1 MQSPSLSP
9 LRLVLPP
16 PSSCSCWRKRP
27 EEREKH
33 HFALQ
38 TKQTHSGLKI
48 QHESVE
54 CRKDVWWEGVTAGLG
69 WGAGDQ
75 AGFGT
80 APPLSSTPP
89 TSRAQS
95 LDSSKCPD
103 SLITSLQ
110 PPSHPNRQT
119 LVEKSSSLALQRVWL
134 AWPQTKCEV

>member
-9 LRLVLPP
+9 LRLVLPL
-16 PSSCSCWRKRP
+16 PSSCSCWRRRP

-80 APPLSSTPP
+80 APPLSSTP
-89 TSRAQS
+89 
-95 LDSSKCPD
+95 SSNLKSSEGAPGQLQMPRL
-103 SLITSLQ
+103 SHHITSTPKSPQ
-110 PPSHPNRQT
+110 PPNAGGEVLQSGSAEG
-119 LVEKSSSLALQRVWL
+119 VAGLA
-134 AWPQTKCEV
+134 AD